1 MFRGGYGVLKLL
13 PRDLYRLTPGEYA
26 DMMTARAW
34 VQQQR
39 QGHDPLVGPA
49 RDAAIAD
56 FDAAVA
62 RRKRG

>member
-13 PRDLYRLTPGEYA
+13 PRDLYKLTLGEYA

-34 VQQQR
+34 VQQQ
-39 QGHDPLVGPA
+39 QNGTTPLVGPA
-49 RDAAIAD
+49 RDVAVAE
-56 FDAAVA
+56 FDAAV